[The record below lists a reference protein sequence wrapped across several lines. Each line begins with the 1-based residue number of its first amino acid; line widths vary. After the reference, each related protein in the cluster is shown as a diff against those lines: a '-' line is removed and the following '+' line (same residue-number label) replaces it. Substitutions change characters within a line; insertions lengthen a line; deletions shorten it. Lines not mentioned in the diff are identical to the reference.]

1 MVKYIVP
8 ASVMK
13 RSFYMYNI
21 HHAHTTYSLH
31 DSAQSPEELV
41 LKAKELG
48 IKNVTITDHGTML
61 GVDDF
66 MKAGEKYDVNT
77 IPGVE
82 IYMEDLSH
90 LVLVAK
96 NLEGYKSIS
105 FALREANENQAKIRK
120 LVYPR
125 MKTETILKYLA
136 NNKNIIVSSACI
148 NGPLGKILLRRQKIE
163 KEIKKKQEQIVL
175 MQAFHTDW
183 VSATSSY
190 NSYADEEKKLK
201 QEKKEYKIYTKP
213 VFTKKIAKDASLR
226 DTYNY
231 AITQLEKIELELKQ
245 AAKYR
250 KYYKKKSDELK
261 SKGINYEKL
270 KKEIENIVLPNPDD
284 LYYEAKKKAEEY
296 KKLFPHFFI
305 ELQYHFMPE
314 EEYVMK
320 QLFQIATELD
330 IPLIAANDAHMASV
344 GDETARQILR
354 YNYFECHQLISEAD
368 KELYVKSEAELRN
381 TLSHILPLDAV
392 NEAIKNTS
400 ILEECHVKFEKN
412 SHYPKCNSDKT
423 IQELASV
430 KIEELKR
437 KGMWTQEHDERYK
450 QEMDT
455 IYQMGFVDYH
465 MVVQDYCRMIRILSV
480 VPKRELER
488 MPRNFEKVEKWIE
501 EKGFRSGKIRSP
513 GRGSAAGSLV
523 CYLLGITN
531 IDPIRYG
538 LLFDRYLNPERV
550 TMPDIDTDVKR
561 MLRPYIIKYL
571 KWKYGEHA
579 ICSIATKTTYGAKNA
594 ILMAG
599 RDRASQLYQNEADH
613 EELERKYMYE
623 HSLKVSKLIPEEPG
637 QTLKKNENLFFKQY
651 RMDQEKC
658 IIWEH
663 AKLIEGKLYATGVHA
678 GGVVIADNG
687 NINEYVPLAWR
698 EDKKVWAAQCDMIQI
713 EEKGLLKMDLLGLNT
728 QDCISECLQL
738 IEKHHGI
745 LIDTD
750 DIPFEEEV
758 FRNIFATGHTN
769 SVFQFESSGMKDML
783 KRFKPDSI
791 EDLILLVAMYRPGPM
806 QYMERVIAVK
816 NKEVPMDIKIDLL
829 KPLLEPTYGAI
840 IYQEQ
845 VMKIFQLLAGYSL
858 GQADLVRRAMS
869 KKKEE
874 KLKVERKAFL
884 YGDETRGINGCIK
897 NGISEEIANS
907 LFDDIMEFAKYCF
920 NKSHA
925 AAYAVVSY
933 QTAYLKYH
941 YPTEFYCSMFN
952 NTDDEFLPIVEDCMR
967 DKIVLLPP
975 DINNSYYEFTI
986 EEGAIR
992 FGFSGIKG
1000 VGNEQLP
1007 DYITNK
1013 RSDLGAKGMYQSLT
1027 DFFVRTSNV
1036 EEFKVLPKKF
1046 IEALILAG
1054 CFDVFTRN
1062 RNELLERYKLLQ
1074 KIKANNK
1081 NSFFASI
1088 KNILENPFDGYDKKW
1103 NREHEIKVLGAL
1115 LSENPLLDYKS
1126 PSAYG
1131 CTDFEKLENGTHY
1144 VMGFLSE
1151 IEEKRSKKGN
1161 IMKIAHLLGTSRFDV
1176 IFMNDVLRPEF
1187 ENTVVRIKGQFKDG
1201 TFFGRQIEYLPN
1213 KIEPYYLVLDTKEK
1227 TIFVTSVMEK
1237 HIEGILPVTI
1247 EFHFNKNLEP
1257 ILPKVSTF
1265 TLDLQTIKNIGAK
1278 KIKYLRL

>member
-1 MVKYIVP
+1 
-8 ASVMK
+8 
-13 RSFYMYNI
+13 MYGI
-21 HHAHTTYSLH
+21 EHAHSTFSLH
-31 DSAQSPEELV
+31 DSGQSPLELV

-48 IKNVTITDHGTML
+48 VTNVTLTDHGTLL
-61 GVDDF
+61 GIDDF
-66 MKAGEKYDVNT
+66 MKAGKEHNINT
-77 IPGVE
+77 IPGLE
-82 IYMEDLSH
+82 AYLEDRSH
-90 LVLVAK
+90 LILIAK
-96 NLEGYKSIS
+96 NLDGYKAIS
-105 FALREANENQAKIRK
+105 FALRDANENQIKIRK
-120 LVYPR
+120 LVYPL
-125 MKTETILKYLA
+125 MKVDTISKYLA
-136 NNKNIIVSSACI
+136 YNDNIIVTSACI
-148 NGPLGKILLRRQKIE
+148 NGPLGKILLTKKRIE
-163 KEIKKKQEQIVL
+163 KELKTKQKKAKRLEEAYRTWKN
-175 MQAFHTDW
+175 AFQNYKTY
-183 VSATSSY
+183 VT
-190 NSYADEEKKLK
+190 EEKNLK
-201 QEKKEYKIYTKP
+201 REKKEYTVYTKP
-213 VFTKKIAKDASLR
+213 VFLKKAEKNQELMEKYTLAVS
-226 DTYNY
+226 
-231 AITQLEKIELELKQ
+231 QLEKIEKELGSVIKCRREYKNISDKLETKG
-245 AAKYR
+245 
-250 KYYKKKSDELK
+250 KK
-261 SKGINYEKL
+261 YEKL
-270 KKEIENIVLPNPDD
+270 MQEIQRTVLPDEKI
-284 LYYEAKKKAEEY
+284 LYQQALERAKEY
-296 KKLFPHFFI
+296 KDLFPNFYI
-305 ELQYHFMPE
+305 EMQYHFME
-314 EEYVMK
+314 DEAYVMTA
-320 QLFQIATELD
+320 LYHIAKELD
-330 IPLIAANDAHMASV
+330 IPLIAANDAHMASR
-344 GDETARQILR
+344 GDEVTRQILR
-354 YNYFECHQLISEAD
+354 YNYFERHQDISKAD
-368 KELYVKSEAELRN
+368 KELYVKSEEELKD
-381 TLSHILPLDAV
+381 TLLQILPSDAV
-392 NEAIKNTS
+392 KEAINNTS
-400 ILEECHVKFEKN
+400 VLDTCHVEFEKEC
-412 SHYPKCNSDKT
+412 HYPKCNSNQNIWELIDVGVNRLKEKGEWTEEYQERLEYEIKT
-423 IQELASV
+423 I
-430 KIEELKR
+430 EE
-437 KGMWTQEHDERYK
+437 
-450 QEMDT
+450 
-455 IYQMGFVDYH
+455 MGYIDYH

-480 VPKRELER
+480 IPKRELDG
-488 MPRNFEKVEKWIE
+488 MPRNFSKIEDWIK
-501 EKGFRSGKIRSP
+501 EKGFRSGMIRSP

-531 IDPIRYG
+531 LDPIKCE

-571 KWKYGEHA
+571 KWKYGKDA
-579 ICSIATKTTYGAKNA
+579 ICSISTKTTYGAKNA

-599 RDRASQLYQNEADH
+599 RDRASELYQNDADH
-613 EELERKYMYE
+613 EELERRYMYE
-623 HSLKVSKLIPEEPG
+623 HTLKVSKLIPDEVG
-637 QTLKKNENLFFKQY
+637 QTLEKTEALFYEQY
-651 RMDQEKC
+651 GSEQEKC
-658 IIWEH
+658 VIWEH
-663 AKLIEGKLYATGVHA
+663 AKLIEGKLSGTGVHA

-698 EDKKVWAAQCDMIQI
+698 EDKKVWAAQCDMVQI
-713 EEKGLLKMDLLGLNT
+713 EERGLLKMDLLGLNT
-728 QDCISECLQL
+728 QDCISETLQL
-738 IEKHHGI
+738 IERHHGI
-745 LIDTD
+745 VLDIN
-750 DIPFEEEV
+750 DIPFETEV
-758 FRNIFATGHTN
+758 FEHIYAKGHTN

-783 KRFKPDSI
+783 RRFKPDCF
-791 EDLILLVAMYRPGPM
+791 EDLIILIAMYRPGPM
-806 QYMERVIAVK
+806 QYMERVIATK
-816 NKEVPMDIKIDLL
+816 NKEIPLEIKIDKLR
-829 KPLLEPTYGAI
+829 PLLEPTYGAI

-845 VMKIFQLLAGYSL
+845 VMKIFQTLAGYSL

-869 KKKEE
+869 KKKED
-874 KLKVERKAFL
+874 KLKIERNAFL
-884 YGDETRGINGCIK
+884 YGDVQRNIKGCIK
-897 NGISEEIANS
+897 NGICEEDANA

-925 AAYAVVSY
+925 AAYALVSY

-941 YPTEFYCSMFN
+941 YPAEFYCAMFN
-952 NTDDEFLPIVEDCMR
+952 NVDDEFLPIIEDCMK
-967 DKIVLLPP
+967 DKIALLPP
-975 DINNSYYEFTI
+975 DVNNSYYEFTI